1 MNTPLRPGAM
11 RGDNTFKL
19 GLFGMNCS
27 GGLTMTKA
35 PERWDP
41 SWANNLTA
49 ARLADEAGLE
59 FVLPIGR
66 WLGYR
71 GETDTEGTSFE
82 TLTWASGLLAA
93 TRGLTVFGTVHVGLI
108 NPVFAAKQMVTAHHI
123 GAGRFGLNVVSG
135 WNEGEYGMFDVPML
149 EHDERYAYTE
159 EWVRIAQRIWGEEEP
174 FDFDGRY
181 FRLKG
186 VLSKPKPFGARRP
199 LLMSAGSSPAGRD
212 FATRNADCLFMAVVD
227 ESKVAGEV
235 AGLRAAAA
243 PRPIGCYTSA
253 HMLTRPTAKEAAEY
267 YHYVVHENGDW
278 EGAEHIVAI
287 RTQGT
292 RSFPA
297 DRMQELKERHM
308 AGIGSLPLL
317 GSYDE
322 VADKLAALHA
332 AGLDGVAVGLVN
344 YIDEFPVLRD
354 EILPR
359 LERLGLR
366 APFAGRAAEE
376 RA

>member
-1 MNTPLRPGAM
+1 MNLRLRSGSL
-11 RGDNTFKL
+11 RGNNALKL
-19 GLFGMNCS
+19 GLFGLNCS

-41 SWANNLTA
+41 SWQNNLTA

-93 TRGLTVFGTVHVGLI
+93 TRGISVFGTVHVGLI
-108 NPVFAAKQMVTAHHI
+108 NPVFAAKQIVTAHHI
-123 GAGRFGLNVVSG
+123 GAGRFGLNLVSG

-159 EWVRIAQRIWGEEEP
+159 EWVTIARQIWEGEEP
-174 FDFDGRY
+174 FDFEGRY

-186 VLSKPKPFGARRP
+186 VLSKPKPFGSQRP
-199 LLMSAGSSPAGRD
+199 MLMSAGSSPAGRD
-212 FATRNADCLFMAVVD
+212 FALRNADCLFMVIID
-227 ESKVAGEV
+227 SEKVAGEV
-235 AGLRAAAA
+235 AALRTAAGS
-243 PRPIGCYTSA
+243 RPIGCYASG
-253 HMLTRPTAKEAAEY
+253 HLLTRPTAAEAADY
-267 YHYVVHENGDW
+267 YHYIVRENGDW
-278 EGAEHIVAI
+278 EGAEHAVAI
-287 RTQGT
+287 RTRGS
-292 RSFPA
+292 RSFPLE
-297 DRMQELKERHM
+297 RMQELKERHM
-308 AGIGSLPLL
+308 AGVGTFPLV

-322 VADKLAALHA
+322 VATTLKQFSD
-332 AGLDGVAVGLVN
+332 AGIDGVAVGLVN
-344 YIDEFPVLRD
+344 YIDEFPHLRD
-354 EILPR
+354 ELLPR

-366 APFAGRAAEE
+366 VPYTGD
-376 RA
+376 

>member
-1 MNTPLRPGAM
+1 MVMRRAPGRM
-11 RGDNTFKL
+11 RGNNTLKL
-19 GLFGMNCS
+19 GLFGLNCS

-35 PERWDP
+35 PERWNP
-41 SWANNLTA
+41 TWENNLTA

-59 FVLPIGR
+59 FVLPIAR

-93 TRGLTVFGTVHVGLI
+93 TSGIAAFGTVHVGLV
-108 NPVFAAKQMVTAHHI
+108 NPVFAAKQIVTAHHI

-159 EWVRIAQRIWGEEEP
+159 EWVTVAEQIWNSEEP
-174 FDFDGRY
+174 FDFAGRY

-186 VLSKPKPFGARRP
+186 VLSKPKPYGSTRP

-212 FATRNADCLFMAVVD
+212 FALRRADCLFMSILD
-227 ESKVAGEV
+227 LDRLPEEV
-235 AGLRAAAA
+235 AALRASAGD
-243 PRPIGCYTSA
+243 RTVGCYSSGHILA
-253 HMLTRPTAKEAAEY
+253 RATAAEAADY
-267 YHYVVHENGDW
+267 YRYIVHENGDW

-287 RTQGT
+287 RTQGS
-292 RSFPA
+292 RSIPPE
-297 DRMQELKERHM
+297 RMLELKERHM
-308 AGIGSLPLL
+308 AGIGSFPLV

-322 VADKLAALHA
+322 VAGTLKRLSD
-332 AGLDGVAVGLVN
+332 AGIDGMAVGLVH
-344 YIDEFPVLRD
+344 YIDEFPILRD

-366 APFAGRAAEE
+366 TPFVTGAMS
-376 RA
+376 